1 MFNFEQLRLGLRVR
15 VSQHKDAGHY
25 IIKRIDTEQRIV
37 FIVPAVDNELCMQWV
52 SGEALY
58 KGVL

>member
-1 MFNFEQLRLGLRVR
+1 MLDFEQLRLGLRVR
-15 VSQHKDAGHY
+15 VSQHKDAEHY

-37 FIVPAVDNELCMQWV
+37 FIVPAVDNEFCMQWV